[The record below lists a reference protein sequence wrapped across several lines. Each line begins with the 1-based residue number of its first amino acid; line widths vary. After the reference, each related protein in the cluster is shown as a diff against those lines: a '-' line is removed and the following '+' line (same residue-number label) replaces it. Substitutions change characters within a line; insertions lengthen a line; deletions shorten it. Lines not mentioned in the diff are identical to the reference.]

1 MMKGKTMKKVV
12 IFETS
17 VPPGEILLEHF
28 INDIVAFY
36 EVSSLEPKRYLF
48 YYNGLADS
56 ATSFLPSIGFKDVRL
71 LREVMADDERETITW
86 DGRTQYK
93 K

>member
-1 MMKGKTMKKVV
+1 MKKVV

-17 VPPGEILLEHF
+17 TPPREILLDHF

-36 EVSSLEPKRYLF
+36 EVSSLEPKSYLF
-48 YYNGLADS
+48 YYNGLAES
-56 ATSFLPSIGFKDVRL
+56 VTSFLPSIGFKDVRL

>member
-1 MMKGKTMKKVV
+1 MKKVV

-17 VPPGEILLEHF
+17 TPPGKILLDHF
-28 INDIVAFY
+28 TNDIVAFY
-36 EVSSLEPKRYLF
+36 EVSSLEPKSYLF
-48 YYNGLADS
+48 YYSGLAES
-56 ATSFLPSIGFKDVRL
+56 ATSFLPSIGFKDVRV
-71 LREVMADDERETITW
+71 LREVMADDKRETITW